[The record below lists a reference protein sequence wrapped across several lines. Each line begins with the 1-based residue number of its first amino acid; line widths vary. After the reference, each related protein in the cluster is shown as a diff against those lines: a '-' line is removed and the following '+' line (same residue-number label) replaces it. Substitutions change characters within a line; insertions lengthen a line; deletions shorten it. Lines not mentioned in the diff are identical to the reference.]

1 MAGIK
6 IDPEMLDIYME
17 SLNKLM
23 AGSETDGGNA
33 RLEVS
38 GAGKTEDG
46 LVRYNEEVNKLGDDL
61 RELYETIRVN
71 VDEEEQWKVFD
82 FVEDFFMEELEIGDY
97 INDINSYHL
106 HMFDKHDVT
115 TKKFDAIVEKAGKVD
130 ANYAA
135 QIEGYCSLLGEYG
148 KKFEAV
154 CAMLQPEK
162 LRLSPD
168 KYREKLEGINT
179 GYQNAKD
186 THEQEQSAYEAELY
200 EIETVWYKKMLDK
213 AEDYLIRSAECIVL
227 GNFTDE
233 VTVLGVG
240 VQIVLGIFDLDLP
253 CDIRDIIADIKNLA
267 ETDRVR
273 WDLIGMLALDLIGL
287 IPVIGALKYSDEVGT
302 LFKNAGKVSVVAE
315 GADGVGAV
323 TRHADEAGAWL
334 QGVKVFR
341 YSDETA
347 EAVASGEKLLK
358 ESGTIYESF
367 ADMMSPEDAKRYLD
381 FLENGSREGLTGA
394 ELAGVEKADALLV
407 SRKVEYEDVWDLRNA
422 GDLLESGKYS
432 TQISPEMEKKILEGQ
447 RKSPVKNEVIGGHSP
462 QINNSNDLFAV
473 EELSVNA
480 DGTRNIKFVKDLQ
493 DGSISKIKKSTVFPD
508 SWSDSKIIDT
518 IKEVG
523 DSPFISVRGRD
534 GATWHRKIVDGVEVD
549 VIKLGND
556 VISGYPTG
564 KINAPKPS
572 GF

>member
-1 MAGIK
+1 M
-6 IDPEMLDIYME
+6 
-17 SLNKLM
+17 
-23 AGSETDGGNA
+23 
-33 RLEVS
+33 
-38 GAGKTEDG
+38 
-46 LVRYNEEVNKLGDDL
+46 
-61 RELYETIRVN
+61 
-71 VDEEEQWKVFD
+71 
-82 FVEDFFMEELEIGDY
+82 
-97 INDINSYHL
+97 
-106 HMFDKHDVT
+106 
-115 TKKFDAIVEKAGKVD
+115 
-130 ANYAA
+130 
-135 QIEGYCSLLGEYG
+135 
-148 KKFEAV
+148 
-154 CAMLQPEK
+154 
-162 LRLSPD
+162 
-168 KYREKLEGINT
+168 
-179 GYQNAKD
+179 
-186 THEQEQSAYEAELY
+186 
-200 EIETVWYKKMLDK
+200 
-213 AEDYLIRSAECIVL
+213 RSAECAVL

-233 VTVLGVG
+233 VTLLGVAG
-240 VQIVLGIFDLDLP
+240 QITLGILDLDLP
-253 CDIRDIIADIKNLA
+253 CDIRDIIADVKNLA

-273 WDLIGMLALDLIGL
+273 WNLIGMLAFDLIGL
-287 IPVIGALKYSDEVGT
+287 IPVIGVLK
-302 LFKNAGKVSVVAE
+302 
-315 GADGVGAV
+315 
-323 TRHADEAGAWL
+323 
-334 QGVKVFR
+334 

-347 EAVASGEKLLK
+347 ESIASGEKILK
-358 ESGTIYESF
+358 ESQTIYESF

-381 FLENGSREGLTGA
+381 FLENGSREGLTSA

-407 SRKVEYEDVWDLRNA
+407 SQKVGYEDVWDLRNA

>member
-1 MAGIK
+1 MVR
-6 IDPEMLDIYME
+6 DF
-17 SLNKLM
+17 SQ
-23 AGSETDGGNA
+23 
-33 RLEVS
+33 
-38 GAGKTEDG
+38 KT
-46 LVRYNEEVNKLGDDL
+46 VQ
-61 RELYETIRVN
+61 ELYETIRVN

-213 AEDYLIRSAECIVL
+213 AEDYLIRSAECVVL

-367 ADMMSPEDAKRYLD
+367 ADMMSPDDAAKYLD
-381 FLENGSREGLTGA
+381 FLENGSREGLTSA

-407 SRKVEYEDVWDLRNA
+407 SQKVGYEDVWDLRNM
-422 GDLLESGKYS
+422 GDALESGNSSIHYGELDSLGRATGVDATITVDMVGTGTPAKS
-432 TQISPEMEKKILEGQ
+432 SIKPAGFGGQKAGHARGHLLGNQLGGAGDDPRNLTTLFQNPVNHPVMSSVEGSV
-447 RKSPVKNEVIGGHSP
+447 RK
-462 QINNSNDLFAV
+462 AV
-473 EELSVNA
+473 EAGEVVQYSVKP
-480 DGTRNIKFVKDLQ
+480 IY
-493 DGSISKIKKSTVFPD
+493 
-508 SWSDSKIIDT
+508 
-518 IKEVG
+518 E
-523 DSPFISVRGRD
+523 
-534 GATWHRKIVDGVEVD
+534 
-549 VIKLGND
+549 GNTL
-556 VISGYPTG
+556 I
-564 KINAPKPS
+564 PS
-572 GF
+572 GVTVKAEGDKGFYIYQTILNRK

>member
-1 MAGIK
+1 MVR
-6 IDPEMLDIYME
+6 DF
-17 SLNKLM
+17 SQ
-23 AGSETDGGNA
+23 
-33 RLEVS
+33 
-38 GAGKTEDG
+38 KT
-46 LVRYNEEVNKLGDDL
+46 VQ
-61 RELYETIRVN
+61 ELYETIRVN

-154 CAMLQPEK
+154 YAM
-162 LRLSPD
+162 
-168 KYREKLEGINT
+168 
-179 GYQNAKD
+179 
-186 THEQEQSAYEAELY
+186 H
-200 EIETVWYKKMLDK
+200 
-213 AEDYLIRSAECIVL
+213 
-227 GNFTDE
+227 
-233 VTVLGVG
+233 
-240 VQIVLGIFDLDLP
+240 
-253 CDIRDIIADIKNLA
+253 
-267 ETDRVR
+267 
-273 WDLIGMLALDLIGL
+273 ALDL
-287 IPVIGALKYSDEVGT
+287 T
-302 LFKNAGKVSVVAE
+302 
-315 GADGVGAV
+315 
-323 TRHADEAGAWL
+323 
-334 QGVKVFR
+334 GVKVFR

-347 EAVASGEKLLK
+347 EAVTSGEKLLK

-407 SRKVEYEDVWDLRNA
+407 SQKVGYEDVWDLRNA

-432 TQISPEMEKKILEGQ
+432 TQISPEIEKKILEGQ

>member
-1 MAGIK
+1 MVR
-6 IDPEMLDIYME
+6 DF
-17 SLNKLM
+17 SQ
-23 AGSETDGGNA
+23 
-33 RLEVS
+33 
-38 GAGKTEDG
+38 KT
-46 LVRYNEEVNKLGDDL
+46 VQ
-61 RELYETIRVN
+61 ELYETIRVN

-200 EIETVWYKKMLDK
+200 EIETVWHKKMLDK
-213 AEDYLIRSAECIVL
+213 AEDYLIRSAECVVL

-233 VTVLGVG
+233 VTLLGVG

-323 TRHADEAGAWL
+323 ARHADEAGAWL

-358 ESGTIYESF
+358 ESQTVYESF
-367 ADMMSPEDAKRYLD
+367 ADMMSPDDAAKYLD
-381 FLENGSREGLTGA
+381 FLENGSREGLTSA

-407 SRKVEYEDVWDLRNA
+407 SQKVGYEDVWDLRNV
-422 GDLLESGKYS
+422 GDA
-432 TQISPEMEKKILEGQ
+432 LEGGSKTYKNSSDITKDIRQ
-447 RKSPVKNEVIGGHSP
+447 NKPLNSPAIDAWYGKNGTISIDENGVWTYHDWEGNSVSYPNGYPDFKSADMVRQEAPIGP
-462 QINNSNDLFAV
+462 FVERNKDFAKAR
-473 EELSVNA
+473 EMGYIKSA
-480 DGTRNIKFVKDLQ
+480 DGT
-493 DGSISKIKKSTVFPD
+493 
-508 SWSDSKIIDT
+508 
-518 IKEVG
+518 
-523 DSPFISVRGRD
+523 
-534 GATWHRKIVDGVEVD
+534 WHHHEDGVTLQEVETILHD
-549 VIKLGND
+549 RFRHRGG
-556 VISGYPTG
+556 ISNL
-564 KINAPKPS
+564 KKK
-572 GF
+572 

>member
-1 MAGIK
+1 MVR
-6 IDPEMLDIYME
+6 DY
-17 SLNKLM
+17 SQ
-23 AGSETDGGNA
+23 
-33 RLEVS
+33 
-38 GAGKTEDG
+38 KT
-46 LVRYNEEVNKLGDDL
+46 VQ
-61 RELYETIRVN
+61 ELYETIRVN

-115 TKKFDAIVEKAGKVD
+115 TKKLDVIVEKAGKVD

-213 AEDYLIRSAECIVL
+213 AEDYLIRSAECVVL

-323 TRHADEAGAWL
+323 ARHADEAGAWL

-367 ADMMSPEDAKRYLD
+367 ADMMSPDDAAKYLD
-381 FLENGSREGLTGA
+381 FLENGSREGLTSA

-407 SRKVEYEDVWDLRNA
+407 SQKVGYEDVWDLRNV
-422 GDLLESGKYS
+422 GDALETSYGKS
-432 TQISPEMEKKILEGQ
+432 TLNSLKNTENFTESAIEHIFEGQ
-447 RKSPVKNEVIGGHSP
+447 VNARGKAVGYHYEGIEGTSGNVIPGTESSVNNIGVYKAQVEVNGIPKTANGGFSTFYSKNLSP
-462 QINNSNDLFAV
+462 QQVVDAINEAYSNC
-473 EELSVNA
+473 ELKL
-480 DGTRNIKFVKDLQ
+480 GTRNTYQGVANN
-493 DGSISKIKKSTVFPD
+493 GMKIDMFLDQSG
-508 SWSDSKIIDT
+508 KIISAFP
-518 IKEVG
+518 E
-523 DSPFISVRGRD
+523 
-534 GATWHRKIVDGVEVD
+534 E
-549 VIKLGND
+549 
-556 VISGYPTG
+556 
-564 KINAPKPS
+564 
-572 GF
+572 

>member
-1 MAGIK
+1 MVR
-6 IDPEMLDIYME
+6 DY
-17 SLNKLM
+17 SQ
-23 AGSETDGGNA
+23 
-33 RLEVS
+33 
-38 GAGKTEDG
+38 KT
-46 LVRYNEEVNKLGDDL
+46 VQ
-61 RELYETIRVN
+61 ELYETIRVN

-130 ANYAA
+130 TNYAA

-213 AEDYLIRSAECIVL
+213 AEDYLIRSAECVVL

-323 TRHADEAGAWL
+323 ARHADEAGAWL

-367 ADMMSPEDAKRYLD
+367 ADMMSPDDAAKYLD
-381 FLENGSREGLTGA
+381 FLENGSKEGLTSA
-394 ELAGVEKADALLV
+394 ELADALLV
-407 SRKVEYEDVWDLRNA
+407 SQKVGYEDVWDLRNPC
-422 GDLLESGKYS
+422 DVLESGKYS
-432 TQISPEMEKKILEGQ
+432 ILSYEDAENIAFDAIHG
-447 RKSPVKNEVIGGHSP
+447 PN
-462 QINNSNDLFAV
+462 
-473 EELSVNA
+473 NA
-480 DGTRNIKFVKDLQ
+480 DAVVLGKYGDGGPTAYTSVAKDMDAQYFQLDNWDELAARYSDDEIWKINEKFLDIQTSSGREIYLSHNPEEYLGKEQFYSRELQYLLDNGYKFVDE
-493 DGSISKIKKSTVFPD
+493 GGI
-508 SWSDSKIIDT
+508 WHA
-518 IKEVG
+518 
-523 DSPFISVRGRD
+523 VR
-534 GATWHRKIVDGVEVD
+534 
-549 VIKLGND
+549 
-556 VISGYPTG
+556 
-564 KINAPKPS
+564 
-572 GF
+572 

>member
-1 MAGIK
+1 M
-6 IDPEMLDIYME
+6 
-17 SLNKLM
+17 
-23 AGSETDGGNA
+23 
-33 RLEVS
+33 
-38 GAGKTEDG
+38 
-46 LVRYNEEVNKLGDDL
+46 
-61 RELYETIRVN
+61 
-71 VDEEEQWKVFD
+71 
-82 FVEDFFMEELEIGDY
+82 IGDY

-186 THEQEQSAYEAELY
+186 THEQEQSDYEAELY

-213 AEDYLIRSAECIVL
+213 AEDYLIRSAECVVL

-323 TRHADEAGAWL
+323 ARHADEAGAWL

-367 ADMMSPEDAKRYLD
+367 ADMMSPDDAAKYLD
-381 FLENGSREGLTGA
+381 FLENGSKEGLTSA

-407 SRKVEYEDVWDLRNA
+407 SQKVGYEDVWDLRNV
-422 GDLLESGKYS
+422 GDALESG
-432 TQISPEMEKKILEGQ
+432 L
-447 RKSPVKNEVIGGHSP
+447 
-462 QINNSNDLFAV
+462 NSNLLD
-473 EELSVNA
+473 ELANSGVKYNPEDIVAITKTA
-480 DGTRNIKFVKDLQ
+480 DGKLVWLENGTDTAGLNHIITEHADDFLNKGITQ
-493 DGSISKIKKSTVFPD
+493 EQIPD
-508 SWSDSKIIDT
+508 YVMNAL
-518 IKEVG
+518 ENG
-523 DSPFISVRGRD
+523 
-534 GATWHRKIVDGVEVD
+534 KIVGYQGRGTGRPIYEFTYNGEIHKVAITV
-549 VIKLGND
+549 GNNGFI
-556 VISGYPTG
+556 VGA
-564 KINAPKPS
+564 NPK
-572 GF
+572 

>member
-1 MAGIK
+1 MVVIK
-6 IDPEMLDIYME
+6 LTN
-17 SLNKLM
+17 SLKK
-23 AGSETDGGNA
+23 SE
-33 RLEVS
+33 
-38 GAGKTEDG
+38 
-46 LVRYNEEVNKLGDDL
+46 
-61 RELYETIRVN
+61 
-71 VDEEEQWKVFD
+71 
-82 FVEDFFMEELEIGDY
+82 
-97 INDINSYHL
+97 
-106 HMFDKHDVT
+106 
-115 TKKFDAIVEKAGKVD
+115 KFDAIVEKAGKVD

-135 QIEGYCSLLGEYG
+135 QIEGYCGLLGEYG

-381 FLENGSREGLTGA
+381 FLENGSREGLTSA

-407 SRKVEYEDVWDLRNA
+407 SQKVGYEDVWDLRNPC
-422 GDLLESGKYS
+422 DVLESGSKGGTSILAQYGDDFGKMGTYVANPNIKVDW
-432 TQISPEMEKKILEGQ
+432 TQYAEHAAERMQQ
-447 RKSPVKNEVIGGHSP
+447 RGMTQEIVNNIVKNGKVLS
-462 QINNSNDLFAV
+462 QNNGNKFAYITQEGV
-473 EELSVNA
+473 AIVSKEGKLITAWSSEDFDSSMLE
-480 DGTRNIKFVKDLQ
+480 I
-493 DGSISKIKKSTVFPD
+493 ISKLF
-508 SWSDSKIIDT
+508 
-518 IKEVG
+518 
-523 DSPFISVRGRD
+523 
-534 GATWHRKIVDGVEVD
+534 
-549 VIKLGND
+549 
-556 VISGYPTG
+556 G
-564 KINAPKPS
+564 K
-572 GF
+572 

>member
-1 MAGIK
+1 
-6 IDPEMLDIYME
+6 
-17 SLNKLM
+17 
-23 AGSETDGGNA
+23 
-33 RLEVS
+33 
-38 GAGKTEDG
+38 
-46 LVRYNEEVNKLGDDL
+46 
-61 RELYETIRVN
+61 
-71 VDEEEQWKVFD
+71 
-82 FVEDFFMEELEIGDY
+82 
-97 INDINSYHL
+97 
-106 HMFDKHDVT
+106 MFDKHDVT

-186 THEQEQSAYEAELY
+186 THEQEQSDYEAELY

-213 AEDYLIRSAECIVL
+213 AEDYLIRSAECVVL

-323 TRHADEAGAWL
+323 ARHADEAGAWL
-334 QGVKVFR
+334 HGVKVFR

-347 EAVASGEKLLK
+347 EAVKSGEKLLK

-381 FLENGSREGLTGA
+381 FLENGSREGLTSA

-407 SRKVEYEDVWDLRNA
+407 SQKVGYEDVWDLRNA
-422 GDLLESGKYS
+422 GDVLETSYGKS
-432 TQISPEMEKKILEGQ
+432 REIIQCNTKDAAADELAK
-447 RKSPVKNEVIGGHSP
+447 RIGGQSR
-462 QINNSNDLFAV
+462 SAFADDPIQREFDVISDQYIAQAKPPLKCVNKTVRTQMKATFEAAKKYERKVYYQFEGIPSQEVLDKLYEYSERYGV
-473 EELSVNA
+473 EV
-480 DGTRNIKFVKDLQ
+480 
-493 DGSISKIKKSTVFPD
+493 
-508 SWSDSKIIDT
+508 IIDT
-518 IKEVG
+518 E
-523 DSPFISVRGRD
+523 P
-534 GATWHRKIVDGVEVD
+534 
-549 VIKLGND
+549 LGILN
-556 VISGYPTG
+556 
-564 KINAPKPS
+564 
-572 GF
+572 